1 MPQFSPFLKCYMALY
16 RTKFTKVRQSA
27 SNLTKC
33 CSWTN
38 VKAKWKTKSSTWIL
52 LNEVNEDQFWGTRK
66 SNFNE
71 FCLPTEYLNLFCETH
86 RNEKKWNGVQHP
98 MKKKIWIFNEKNA
111 SATEIEMVSWH
122 HNALLICFK
131 DPRELNKIWRKFKV
145 SARKVSLK
153 KQEKFYDSKKIHLN
167 CLIFAIYASKQCW
180 FQI

>member
-1 MPQFSPFLKCYMALY
+1 MPQFSPFLKCYMALN

-98 MKKKIWIFNEKNA
+98 MKKKIWIFIEKNA
-111 SATEIEMVSWH
+111 LKWFRGIIMHFLSVSKTQENWIKYGG
-122 HNALLICFK
+122 NS
-131 DPRELNKIWRKFKV
+131 KFQ
-145 SARKVSLK
+145 L
-153 KQEKFYDSKKIHLN
+153 EK
-167 CLIFAIYASKQCW
+167 
-180 FQI
+180 